1 MESESGRTKN
11 AAHIHT
17 YTCRQ
22 ASICRYVCV
31 CVCVSESFAWVD
43 TKVRKNATQ
52 SLRHWQLCAQAHTHT
67 YKHIYITVIYT
78 RMCMRMYV
86 CVSGR
91 LCQVVCDLLMLR
103 RVIELA
109 RALSLYARWR
119 QSAEC
124 NLLRTVAELT
134 YIKTARGVGGRGMR

>member
-1 MESESGRTKN
+1 
-11 AAHIHT
+11 
-17 YTCRQ
+17 
-22 ASICRYVCV
+22 
-31 CVCVSESFAWVD
+31 
-43 TKVRKNATQ
+43 
-52 SLRHWQLCAQAHTHT
+52 
-67 YKHIYITVIYT
+67 
-78 RMCMRMYV
+78 MCMRMYV

-134 YIKTARGVGGRGMR
+134 YIKTARGVEGREGEVEIKSN

>member
-1 MESESGRTKN
+1 
-11 AAHIHT
+11 
-17 YTCRQ
+17 
-22 ASICRYVCV
+22 
-31 CVCVSESFAWVD
+31 
-43 TKVRKNATQ
+43 
-52 SLRHWQLCAQAHTHT
+52 
-67 YKHIYITVIYT
+67 
-78 RMCMRMYV
+78 MRMYV

-134 YIKTARGVGGRGMR
+134 YIKTARGVGGRGR